1 MERRRFTRHEVAI
14 PVRIDAGGQDIAAET
29 VNISGSGLAVKLE
42 SSALSGGG
50 KVRVTI
56 GELGE
61 FQADVVDSGRLRLNI
76 SENDQA
82 RLADD
87 IVRKLAHMMPV

>member
-1 MERRRFTRHEVAI
+1 MERRRFTRHEVAL
-14 PVRIDAGGQDIAAET
+14 PVQIHAGERGFVAET

-50 KVRVTI
+50 RVSVTI

-61 FQADVVDSGRLRLNI
+61 FNADVIDGGRLRLDI
-76 SENDQA
+76 SEQDQA